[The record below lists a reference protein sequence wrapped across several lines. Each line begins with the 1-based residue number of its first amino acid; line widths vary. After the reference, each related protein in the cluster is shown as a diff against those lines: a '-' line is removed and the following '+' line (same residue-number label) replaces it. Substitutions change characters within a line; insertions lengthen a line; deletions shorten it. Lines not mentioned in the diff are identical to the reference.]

1 MILSFKELPQA
12 NPLRQFVL
20 VAILAAVCMVLTSV
34 LSRNPEAPWFVGSA
48 SLGFYVWVNAVLA
61 FFNKGKWLVYIGWSF
76 VLFWVLLTAII
87 LFATLLSGISLLQLP
102 EYQPLFAATFIF
114 YSCGIVVCTIIRN
127 VAKLM
132 EIHY

>member
-114 YSCGIVVCTIIRN
+114 YSCGIVVYTIIRY